1 MKLNSPKWEPILAKL
16 KAFLQTSKPSWM
28 ALALL
33 AISVFIP
40 NLLRFTLI
48 TLILGYEGLKQW
60 AKNHKRS
67 LHPKLKNGMT
77 IFLVVLILGGSFF
90 ELRFRFFIN
99 NINHS
104 EQTLSL
110 DFVVLKENTIDSFSA
125 LDGLTLGVLSDENSI
140 SGTKAPLE
148 ILKTENVSVKQ
159 MKYDGYEDLI
169 LGLVNHDVDVI
180 ALPSGYKTTF
190 SSIDELAQVMNQLKT
205 IETSEAKQSVVV
217 PSSNP
222 DVLNLVLIG
231 GDNPIVSKSTA
242 GFNYDVI
249 VVYSLNFKTHESVMM
264 SIPRDSY
271 IYQTC
276 SKKKDKITHS
286 GWQGADCLTST
297 LSEFLGIE
305 LSNYMLVDFKGLIKI
320 VDSVGGVWI
329 DVPQAIDEQDENRSF
344 ETLIHI
350 DAGYQRLDGQH
361 ALAFL
366 RHRHTLENGALTRS
380 ENHEKF
386 LVALM
391 QQLAKPSSLFRIPSL
406 FHALE
411 ESVLTNIASKD
422 IYSYYQK
429 GFDLLTLNGIKAIL
443 PSPISLS
450 GHDALI
456 YTPSFGHNLYYYVL
470 DKDSVKAAQ
479 DAFQAIQ

>member
-1 MKLNSPKWEPILAKL
+1 MKINPKRWESIRTKL
-16 KAFLQTSKPSWM
+16 SIFLQTSFLSWI

-33 AISVFIP
+33 IVSVFIP

-48 TLILGYEGLKQW
+48 SLILGYEGFKRW

-67 LHPKLKNGMT
+67 LHPNLKKSMIG
-77 IFLVVLILGGSFF
+77 FLVLFVLLGSFF
-90 ELRFRFFIN
+90 EVRFRYFIN
-99 NINHS
+99 HIHHS

-110 DFVVLKENTIDSFSA
+110 DFVVLKERSLDSLSA
-125 LDGLTLGVLSDENSI
+125 LEGLTLGVLSDENSI
-140 SGTKAPLE
+140 SGTETPLE
-148 ILKTENVSVKQ
+148 ILKQNDVSVKQ
-159 MKYDGYEDLI
+159 KTYSGYEDLI
-169 LGLVNHDVDVI
+169 LGLVHQDVDVI

-190 SSIDELAQVMNQLKT
+190 SSVDELAQVMDQLKT
-205 IETSEAKQSVVV
+205 LETAETKQNVVV

-249 VVYSLNFKTHESVMM
+249 VVYSINFKTHQSVMM
-264 SIPRDSY
+264 SLPRDSY
-271 IYQTC
+271 LYTTC

-305 LSNYMLVDFKGLIKI
+305 LTNYMLVDFKGLIKI
-320 VDSVGGVWI
+320 VDSVGGVWM
-329 DVPQAIDEQDENRSF
+329 DVPQAIDEQDENRNF
-344 ETLIHI
+344 DTMIHI

-386 LVALM
+386 MVALM
-391 QQLAKPSSLFRIPSL
+391 KQVAKPSSLFRIPSL

-411 ESVLTNIASKD
+411 ESVLTNMASKD
-422 IYSYYQK
+422 IYTYYQK
-429 GFDLLTLNGIKAIL
+429 GFDLLSLNGLNALL
-443 PSPISLS
+443 PTVVSVS
-450 GHDALI
+450 GHDAMI

-479 DAFQAIQ
+479 EAFQAIQ